1 VISPTGRGDPD
12 SMNAAR
18 NNPSVFPPFT
28 NIWIETEIDP
38 ALSPQ
43 LKDVSKLQIK
53 RSLHIY
59 RDFRRIATE

>member
-1 VISPTGRGDPD
+1 MGDPD

-18 NNPSVFPPFT
+18 NSPSVFPSFT

-43 LKDVSKLQIK
+43 LEDVSRVQIK
-53 RSLHIY
+53 RYFTYIVTFDGSPPN
-59 RDFRRIATE
+59 D